1 MTWKRAIVLG
11 ASGGIGGALVDALG
25 AAGTQVIALA
35 RPQIDLT
42 DEATLARAASE
53 IGEGGP
59 VDLIFVASGILAPP
73 GGGPEK
79 SLREVDSAA
88 MAEVFAVNA
97 TGPLL
102 AAKHFVP
109 LLPRAGRSAFVVL
122 GARVGSISDNRLGGW
137 YAYRAAKAALAMNV
151 KTLSVE
157 LARTHPDS
165 VCVALHP
172 GTVETRLSAPFV
184 RSVPGDRLFTPEESA
199 GHLLTVLR
207 DLRPLDSGGHF
218 AWDGT
223 RIEP

>member
-11 ASGGIGGALVDALG
+11 ASGGIGGALADALG
-25 AAGTQVIALA
+25 ASGTQVLALA
-35 RPQIDLT
+35 RPRIDLT

-79 SLREVDSAA
+79 SLRDVNPAA

-97 TGPLL
+97 IGPLL

-109 LLPRAGRSAFVVL
+109 LLPRAGRSAFIVL

-137 YAYRAAKAALAMNV
+137 YAYRAAKAALAMIV

-157 LARTHPDS
+157 LARTRPDV
-165 VCVALHP
+165 VCAALHP

-184 RSVPGDRLFTPEESA
+184 RSVPGERLFTPEESA
-199 GHLLTVLR
+199 GRLLTVLR
-207 DLRPLDSGGHF
+207 DLGPFDSGGHF